1 MLVVLGRNPPA
12 PDVVQLVVVA
22 PPPIVPLKLSVG
34 LFEQI
39 FWLVPALIIA
49 SFLIVT
55 ATVLLTAGQAPLLVE
70 LIVKITEPA
79 VISAA
84 VKL

>member
-1 MLVVLGRNPPA
+1 MPVVLGTNPPA
-12 PDVVQLVVVA
+12 PEVVQLVVVA

-39 FWLVPALIIA
+39 FWLVPAFIIA